1 MSREKHKEY
10 GARLREITAVLRSR
24 GITRGV
30 TPEKLRLILEDL
42 GPAYIKLGQVMSM
55 HSDIL
60 PKKYCDELMK
70 LHSEAAPMDFQEVR
84 QVIEEAYGAPA
95 EEIFAR
101 IEETPLGSASIAQ
114 VHRAVLKTGEQVV
127 VKVQRKGV
135 YELMSRDI
143 ALLHRAVK
151 LLPPINMKDL
161 VDLDMVL
168 DERWDVAREEMD
180 FLIEAA
186 NMEEFAARNKD
197 VAFISVPALYKQ
209 YTTSKVLVMEY
220 IQGLSVD
227 DKEGLTEEGYDL
239 KEIGSKL
246 ADNYMKQVME
256 DGFFHADPHPGNVKV
271 REGKIVWIDMGM
283 MGRLSERDKELIAKA
298 VKGVAVND
306 IGAILESVMALGEF
320 RGKPDQSRL
329 YQDIGT
335 LLSKYGTVDMGNIRL
350 AEVMESLMEVMKEN
364 KISMPHGLTML
375 ARGLTHMEG
384 VLVEISPEINMV
396 KIASARGAGRI
407 LGGLNWEKEIKKEAK
422 ALAQSL
428 YKAVDIPGLTADIL
442 HGYLKGQ
449 TRINLDL
456 HAGEDLSG
464 LLMALIKKLVMGLLV
479 TGLLIGSSILC
490 TTDMKP
496 KLWGIPAIGAIGYI
510 LAFGITLC
518 IFLRHMRSGKQ

>member
-84 QVIEEAYGAPA
+84 EVIEEAYGAPA

-168 DERWDVAREEMD
+168 DEMWDVAREEMD

-306 IGAILESVMALGEF
+306 IGAI
-320 RGKPDQSRL
+320 
-329 YQDIGT
+329 
-335 LLSKYGTVDMGNIRL
+335 
-350 AEVMESLMEVMKEN
+350 
-364 KISMPHGLTML
+364 
-375 ARGLTHMEG
+375 
-384 VLVEISPEINMV
+384 
-396 KIASARGAGRI
+396 
-407 LGGLNWEKEIKKEAK
+407 
-422 ALAQSL
+422 
-428 YKAVDIPGLTADIL
+428 
-442 HGYLKGQ
+442 
-449 TRINLDL
+449 
-456 HAGEDLSG
+456 
-464 LLMALIKKLVMGLLV
+464 
-479 TGLLIGSSILC
+479 
-490 TTDMKP
+490 
-496 KLWGIPAIGAIGYI
+496 
-510 LAFGITLC
+510 
-518 IFLRHMRSGKQ
+518 

>member
-1 MSREKHKEY
+1 MSREKHNEY
-10 GARLREITAVLRSR
+10 GARLREITTVLRRR

-60 PKKYCDELMK
+60 PKKYCEELMK
-70 LHSEAAPMDFQEVR
+70 LHSEAAPMDFPQIRE
-84 QVIEEAYGAPA
+84 VIEEAYGSPV

-101 IEETPLGSASIAQ
+101 IEEVPIGSASIAQ

-127 VKVQRKGV
+127 VKVQRRGI
-135 YELMSRDI
+135 YELMARDI

-151 LLPPINMKDL
+151 LFPPINKKDL
-161 VDLDMVL
+161 IDLDMVL
-168 DERWDVAREEMD
+168 DEMWDVAREEMD

-186 NMEEFAARNKD
+186 NMEEFGARNRD
-197 VAFISVPALYKQ
+197 VAFLSVPVLYKQ
-209 YTTSKVLVMEY
+209 YTTTKVLVMEY
-220 IQGLSVD
+220 IDGYSVD
-227 DKEGLTEEGYDL
+227 DREGLTEQGYDL

-271 REGKIVWIDMGM
+271 RDGKIVWIDMGM

-298 VKGVAVND
+298 VKGVAVHD

-329 YQDIGT
+329 YQDIEN
-335 LLSKYGTVDMGNIRL
+335 LLSRYGTVDMGNIRL

-364 KISMPHGLTML
+364 RISMPHGLTML

-384 VLVEISPEINMV
+384 VLAEISPETNMV
-396 KIASARGAGRI
+396 KIASARGAGKI
-407 LGGLNWEKEIKKEAK
+407 FGGLNWEKELKKETK
-422 ALAQSL
+422 ALARSL
-428 YKAVDIPGLTADIL
+428 YKAVDIPGLMTDIL

-456 HAGEDLSG
+456 HAGEDLTR
-464 LLMALIKKLVMGLLV
+464 LLMTLVKKLVLGFLV

-490 TTDMKP
+490 TTDMQP